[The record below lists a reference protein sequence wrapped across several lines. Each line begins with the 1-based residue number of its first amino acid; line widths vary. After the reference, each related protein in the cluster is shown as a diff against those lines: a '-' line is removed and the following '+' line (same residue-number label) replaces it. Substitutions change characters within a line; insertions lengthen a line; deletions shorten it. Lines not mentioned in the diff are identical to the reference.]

1 MRLIARV
8 VRLVTGLVVAVLLLG
23 ILLFVLEAN
32 GSNAIV
38 GAIMDAAR
46 FLADPFR
53 GIFDVSGAKG
63 QVALDFGLAAL
74 VYGVAG
80 MFLARLLARFGGG
93 GRFWRRFAVRRRPA
107 A

>member
-1 MRLIARV
+1 MTLVARA
-8 VRLVTGLVVAVLLLG
+8 VRMATGLVVAVLLLG

-32 GSNAIV
+32 GENAIV
-38 GAIMDAAR
+38 GAVMDVDR

-63 QVALDFGLAAL
+63 QVALDFGVAAL

-80 MFLARLLARFGGG
+80 LLLARVLVRLGAAA
-93 GRFWRRFAVRRRPA
+93 FWRRFRVRRRPA